1 MNVHV
6 AATKPAPRKPRP
18 DLEAELNNLAMS
30 KEAQP
35 LFDAVKKH
43 IDDNVAPIIE
53 EFFKLGENRKE
64 RWSWAPG
71 QLELL
76 EKAKDKAKKAGL
88 WNFFLPTS
96 EIGRGL
102 TNLDYAYIAAE
113 LGKYQLASESLNC
126 SAPDTGNM
134 EVLERVGTPEQKEK
148 WLKPLLNG
156 EIRSAYAMTEPGVAS
171 SDARNVECRIE
182 SDGDGY
188 VINGRKWWSSGM
200 GDPRCKVIIL
210 MGKSDPSAPA
220 YRQQSMIVVPRDTP
234 GIKIVKMLHVF
245 GYDDAPHGHGHVRF
259 TDVRVPKDNILLGS
273 GRGFEIAQG
282 RLGPGRIHHCMRSI
296 GVAERAL
303 EMAIKRAKSRVAFGQ
318 RISEMG
324 VTKAHVAD
332 MRMEIDMA
340 RLLVLKAAWAMDK
353 YGNKEARQ
361 QIAMIKVAVPNISSK
376 VVDRCLQL
384 HGAGGVSQVFKL
396 ASMYAHQRTL
406 RLADGPDEVHRDQ
419 VGRLEIAKHN

>member
-1 MNVHV
+1 MDFEYTDR
-6 AATKPAPRKPRP
+6 TKDLLERMHKFMDEVIYPA
-18 DLEAELNNLAMS
+18 EAVYEQQMESA
-30 KEAQP
+30 K
-35 LFDAVKKH
+35 D
-43 IDDNVAPIIE
+43 
-53 EFFKLGENRKE
+53 
-64 RWSWAPG
+64 RWSLPPVM
-71 QLELL
+71 E
-76 EKAKDKAKKAGL
+76 ECKAEARKRGL
-88 WNFFLPTS
+88 WNMFLPKDRDSGDTHGTMGLS
-96 EIGRGL
+96 NLEYAPICEVLGRSS
-102 TNLDYAYIAAE
+102 I
-113 LGKYQLASESLNC
+113 ASEATNC

-134 EVLERVGTPEQKEK
+134 EVFARYASPALQKK
-148 WLKPLLNG
+148 WLTPLLNG
-156 EIRSAYAMTEPGVAS
+156 EIRSCFAMTEPAVAS
-171 SDARNVECRIE
+171 SDAKNIESRIE
-182 SDGDGY
+182 SDGDHY

-200 GDPRCKVIIL
+200 GDPRCKVIVF
-210 MGKSDPSAPA
+210 MGKSDPNAPP

-245 GYDDAPHGHGHVRF
+245 GYDDAPHGHAEVIY
-259 TDVRVPKDNILLGS
+259 DNVRVPKDHILLGE

-282 RLGPGRIHHCMRSI
+282 RLGPGRIHHCMRAI

-318 RISEMG
+318 RVSEMG

-353 YGNKEARQ
+353 FGNKEARQ
-361 QIAMIKVAVPNISSK
+361 QIAMIKVAVPNITSK

-419 VGRLEIAKHN
+419 VGRMEIAKHN

>member
-1 MNVHV
+1 
-6 AATKPAPRKPRP
+6 
-18 DLEAELNNLAMS
+18 
-30 KEAQP
+30 
-35 LFDAVKKH
+35 
-43 IDDNVAPIIE
+43 
-53 EFFKLGENRKE
+53 
-64 RWSWAPG
+64 
-71 QLELL
+71 
-76 EKAKDKAKKAGL
+76 
-88 WNFFLPTS
+88 
-96 EIGRGL
+96 
-102 TNLDYAYIAAE
+102 
-113 LGKYQLASESLNC
+113 
-126 SAPDTGNM
+126 M
-134 EVLERVGTPEQKEK
+134 EVFARYGTKEHKEK

-156 EIRSAYAMTEPGVAS
+156 EIRSCFAMTEPAVAS

-182 SDGDGY
+182 SDGNDY

-210 MGKSDPSAPA
+210 MGKSDPTRAGLSPA
-220 YRQQSMIVVPRDTP
+220 VDDRGAARHARHQDRQDAARVRLRRRAARPCRGGLRQCPRAEV
-234 GIKIVKMLHVF
+234 G
-245 GYDDAPHGHGHVRF
+245 
-259 TDVRVPKDNILLGS
+259 NILLGE

-282 RLGPGRIHHCMRSI
+282 RLGPGRIHHCMRAI

-353 YGNKEARQ
+353 FGNKEARQ
-361 QIAMIKVAVPNISSK
+361 QIAMIKVAVPNITSK

-419 VGRLEIAKHN
+419 VGRLEIAKYN

>member
-1 MNVHV
+1 M
-6 AATKPAPRKPRP
+6 TAPRAAPVEALAARLGAFMDDVVYPNEKTYRDQHRAGP
-18 DLEAELNNLAMS
+18 DRWRTPPVMEEM
-30 KEAQP
+30 KEA
-35 LFDAVKKH
+35 A
-43 IDDNVAPIIE
+43 
-53 EFFKLGENRKE
+53 R
-64 RWSWAPG
+64 
-71 QLELL
+71 
-76 EKAKDKAKKAGL
+76 KAGL
-88 WNFFLPTS
+88 WNLFLPDST
-96 EIGRGL
+96 RGAGL
-102 TNLDYAYIAAE
+102 SNRDYAPLCEIMGRSPIAPE
-113 LGKYQLASESLNC
+113 VFNC

-134 EVLERVGTPEQKEK
+134 EVLERYGAPEQQRA
-148 WLKPLLNG
+148 WLEPLLAG
-156 EIRSAYAMTEPGVAS
+156 RIRSAFAMTEPAVAS
-171 SDARNVECRIE
+171 SDATNIETRIE
-182 SDGDGY
+182 RSGGDY
-188 VINGRKWWSSGM
+188 VINGRKWWISGA
-200 GDPRCKVIIL
+200 GDPRCKIL
-210 MGKSDPSAPA
+210 IVMGKTDPAA
-220 YRQQSMIVVPRDTP
+220 ARHRQQSMVLVPTETKGVRILRPLT
-234 GIKIVKMLHVF
+234 VY
-245 GYDDAPHGHGHVRF
+245 GYDDAPHGHWEVAF
-259 TDVRVPKDNILLGS
+259 DDVRVPQDNVLLGE

-282 RLGPGRIHHCMRSI
+282 RLGPGRIHHCMRAI

-361 QIAMIKVAVPNISSK
+361 QIAMIKVAVPNITSK

-419 VGRLEIAKHN
+419 VGRLEIAKYN